1 MPTEDLNLNPSS
13 NEGTPEVKQDS
24 YEQRALAM
32 GWRPLEEFNG
42 PEEDFVDAK
51 EFVSRRPLFEKI
63 EGQSRE
69 LKAVRKALEAFKTHY
84 TTVQQTEY
92 NRAIAD
98 LKAAR
103 KTAMQEGDGDR
114 FEQID
119 TQIKEAE
126 KQVAAIEQT
135 KNAPIVQD
143 TPVHPEFQSFV
154 RRNPWYESDPVLRQ
168 YADKFGT
175 ALAAT
180 GTPPE
185 EVLAEVERQVKQKYP
200 DKFRNP
206 NKSNAPDVGTGNK
219 SSGNSSNS
227 FDRVELTEQEKNIMN
242 TLVRGGHITKEK
254 YIADLKKVKGL

>member
-1 MPTEDLNLNPSS
+1 MPIENL
-13 NEGTPEVKQDS
+13 EGQAPEGADESQTSGDP
-24 YEQRALAM
+24 YEHKALEM
-32 GWRPLEEFNG
+32 GWRPREEFNG
-42 PEEDFVDAK
+42 TDDEFVDAK

-98 LKAAR
+98 LKTAR
-103 KTAMQEGDGDR
+103 KAAMQEGDGDR

-126 KQVAAIEQT
+126 KQVAVIEQT

-154 RRNPWYESDPVLRQ
+154 RRNPWYESDPAMRQ

-180 GTPPE
+180 GTAPE
-185 EVLAEVERQVKQKYP
+185 EVLAEVERVVKQKYP

-206 NKSNAPDVGTGNK
+206 NKTNAPDVGTGNK
-219 SSGNSSNS
+219 TSGNASGSS
-227 FDRVELTEQEKNIMN
+227 DRFELNEQEKNIMN

-254 YIADLKKVKGL
+254 YIADLKKAKGL